1 MSKRKAKEQA
11 DALAAILAAPTKKLV
26 QNPPVLKSSTSKASV
41 GKSGVGKSGAA
52 KSNVEQSGV
61 EHTLA
66 SVTQATQQ
74 APSSL
79 MEVSSSATPDVG
91 QDKPQLQADT
101 FAFGSFNVA
110 SSSQS
115 SFDTNAHSSSLGWN
129 AEELFNTFADLDKEP
144 ESSGGL
150 QLKSR
155 GVSSN
160 LVQVSNAKTADAS
173 GAGAVNV
180 KQSSNPE
187 PTLSEPTLNTQAIE
201 KSAQSL
207 KHVTV
212 EPHNSLEQFESV
224 KSAENS
230 ALSLKQQVQA
240 RMAKLQEEKLYAQG
254 LEILER
260 GVKSYADLCVLLA
273 LQDERALALLRFEDF
288 YLQCACS
295 DPMNGQGL
303 YTDQDR
309 FLQQVYQQLL
319 TGSNLSAQ
327 HCLDRVSRIWLFVHE
342 AVRNIMYQPHTS
354 LLREHKDIPL
364 YFVKEV
370 DTSTMIWLARRSGR
384 NIREKL
390 QGRLNIRA
398 VTRKMEVNTLENRLF
413 KAFVA
418 DMQDMFDAKRK
429 ALHFEDQA
437 FHSLSSR
444 VLAWLHSDDAL
455 DILPW
460 DNLEPNNLLLSD
472 RQYHKIWMAWNWLKN
487 LDIEIKSDYEQLEQR
502 CLQSLFWGMAASL
515 KVQANAVLLALP
527 CCFSMRR
534 LEAQAYWPNM
544 QAATNTADKV
554 TNRQN
559 SLASSLTT
567 SRLASSAANVSK
579 FTASSVKSA
588 ANVANPVTSSF
599 AAKSTA
605 NASTPAAS
613 SAVSKATA
621 LASTTTVT
629 SSDLA
634 LDAAEKDGYAL
645 YRIDGLLTLSGAS
658 QPFVLTFDPQLQV
671 LGLDC
676 MGLDFVLLAHSIDGS
691 ITSLK
696 LPRAQYAKWQSV
708 KQQSKTPKQSIYQCL
723 EEQIVQGWIDCSI
736 NYTKLPV
743 SWTAMQVIIELW
755 LKELGLQGLQ
765 AMSQTHKN
773 TVQKQS
779 KVEQP
784 TQSLKASSTVH
795 VKQNAAAASKSQSQT
810 QNQTEEDTRITDATA
825 NKKAAKLSKV
835 QVDTSSAV
843 PSAKTQAQ
851 DKSGASVAASVVY
864 ESKSNVAGAASRA
877 KATKTNAANAAK
889 SNLANANK
897 EKSKAVVTKTN
908 VSTPANPTPRRDVSE
923 GQTATLDLSV
933 LQPRFKLEH
942 VPAVATE
949 HRLLMQVMQHADFGS
964 IVLDVGLAEGVLL
977 DKSAPLCSTSDIFQQ
992 NQNSLLE
999 NSHISLA
1006 LYQFLAEL
1014 NTKLKCQHLYYI
1026 VPDGIHEF
1034 SLLTLYRQ
1042 VSHFY
1047 RGAKPLPRS
1056 IAAVL
1061 SYQYS
1066 VPGAFAGCSNAVV
1079 LVVSMLGENY
1089 VLTPVKGSHDEKM
1102 LSLFP
1107 RSNGWVWERYPSKV
1121 LEHDKLKQIVPD
1133 LFKNMK
1139 TGAQAL
1145 RLFPADIGS
1154 LCSPLVL
1161 FEPEAQMYNQLDYAV
1176 GTDEVSAAMMKVLD
1190 LHTAKAVD
1198 NRVKAM
1204 ARTQAYEQSALAQAH
1219 ADKLATREVVV
1230 AQDNVEVIQDNI
1242 EATQESFEQLFA
1254 QSIQTSDAQHTQFH
1268 KLQSMQSMQSMQAK
1282 SDSKE
1287 LGFKQNAKVQGKSAP
1302 ASKSSQQEEP
1312 QNNWLMSAILEKAQ
1326 GKGLFGNFKIKGQ
1339 EQKKSADTK
1348 QKLSIKQELL
1358 QASAHHQNSLAEP
1371 SSDQKSDT
1379 LQHQAS
1385 GTVQTNHSNL
1395 QQNAGSIQTNAGHMS
1410 VQSSGTDKSL
1420 AQSKQVVSGNVAK
1433 KQAANSIEDKANVGF
1448 KAASAINLA
1457 QKDNWRVLA
1466 LDKTAVHHVEQNISN
1481 IKLNAAAAKSL
1492 LEQPWFKNMPV
1503 YVLSA
1508 DCDLSRF
1515 DNRAQLSNTL
1525 LGRIDTL
1532 QVNDV
1537 LANYDKAAAQ
1547 VEDMPSLWKDHLPE
1561 MYMRA
1566 SQNNSI
1572 CHVPL
1577 VKNSTIMPSFGKS
1590 VEINSCK
1597 FILPANK
1604 ANFYHFPLTQSEGGE
1619 RLRYEVE
1626 IRSEA
1631 FPLAEDVPCILNMSY
1646 TYGAENPY
1654 LLRIFPVNPE
1664 TAPFR
1669 EIITKWIDS
1678 KDIQRPSPVPE
1689 LPEHN
1694 VASLPELLT
1703 SSSES
1708 KVSSITSIIQFFK
1721 MCQAFLRFVNY
1732 SDVECVSKGVYTN
1745 YAVFLDDST
1754 EFSDGIFSL
1763 FDGTRDVRLK
1773 IHYEAVGEVLRKLMR
1788 NSNGI
1793 TVIAAQDTK
1802 AESFSLY
1809 SSRSSVLKLFAG
1821 KWFEIYRGRS
1831 FDALLN
1837 NSGFWRRAA
1846 HDIWEEGRSMHPWRK
1861 EAANMSGMT
1870 SQMSAEFF
1878 EFYDLVSSELGD
1890 LFTYFL
1896 ADANA
1901 RTSMVFKELLTILAC
1916 MGKDAPQ
1923 EYWDYLLREHD
1934 QRWWIDPMNWIRMG
1948 LAIGRREIHEQM
1960 ELWDLICQ
1968 KAESGKNL
1976 DAVLKVMAIN
1986 YSNNIN
1992 CFLKRM
1998 TVHEAQMLIDVV
2010 MDGIAK
2016 YVDTPLQDDRAC
2028 SFIFANIAE
2037 LMFVLLLTRKSSDPV
2052 LADLM
2057 NANKPHTLQMADAI
2071 EQIIK
2076 ECTERKLEIKTFVKF
2091 SLHKPESRKAVPD
2104 LFYAVHMYLTGDD
2117 GTSDIKVISIETGEI

>member
-1 MSKRKAKEQA
+1 MSKSKRRAKAK
-11 DALAAILAAPTKKLV
+11 ALAASLNTPANRALQKTSVIT
-26 QNPPVLKSSTSKASV
+26 SSTSKVSV
-41 GKSGVGKSGAA
+41 DKGVGKPS
-52 KSNVEQSGV
+52 VEQSGV
-61 EHTLA
+61 DHTLA
-66 SVTQATQQ
+66 SATQATQQ
-74 APSSL
+74 ASSSL
-79 MEVSSSATPDVG
+79 MEVNASTPAVG
-91 QDKPQLQADT
+91 QDKQQQQADT
-101 FAFGSFNVA
+101 FALGSFNVA
-110 SSSQS
+110 SLFHS
-115 SFDTNAHSSSLGWN
+115 SFDSNAYSSSLGWD
-129 AEELFNTFADLDKEP
+129 AEELLNAFADFNKEP
-144 ESSGGL
+144 ESI
-150 QLKSR
+150 LKSQ

-160 LVQVSNAKTADAS
+160 LAQVSNNLAQVSKAKTADAS
-173 GAGAVNV
+173 GVGAVSE
-180 KQSSNPE
+180 KKSSNPE
-187 PTLSEPTLNTQAIE
+187 SSLPVSASNTQAIE
-201 KSAQSL
+201 KGASSKQTTVAPKPRL
-207 KHVTV
+207 ELV
-212 EPHNSLEQFESV
+212 EPV
-224 KSAENS
+224 KSSENS

-240 RMAKLQEEKLYAQG
+240 RMAKLQEEKLYKQG
-254 LEILER
+254 SEILER

-303 YTDQDR
+303 YTDQDS

-327 HCLDRVSRIWLFVHE
+327 HCLDRVSRIWMFVHE

-364 YFVKEV
+364 HFVREV

-390 QGRLNIRA
+390 QGHLNIRA
-398 VTRKMEVNTLENRLF
+398 VTRKMAVNTLENRLF
-413 KAFVA
+413 KAFVT

-437 FHSLSSR
+437 FHNLSSR
-444 VLAWLHSDDAL
+444 VLSWLHSEDAL
-455 DILPW
+455 EILPW

-487 LDIEIKSDYEQLEQR
+487 LDIEIKSDYEQLELR

-534 LEAQAYWPNM
+534 LEVQAYWPNM
-544 QAATNTADKV
+544 QAAANKAEGLYGNT
-554 TNRQN
+554 
-559 SLASSLTT
+559 
-567 SRLASSAANVSK
+567 SK
-579 FTASSVKSA
+579 FTASATKSA
-588 ANVANPVTSSF
+588 AN
-599 AAKSTA
+599 
-605 NASTPAAS
+605 ASTN
-613 SAVSKATA
+613 TA
-621 LASTTTVT
+621 T

-634 LDAAEKDGYAL
+634 LDAAVKDGYAM

-658 QPFVLTFDPQLQV
+658 QPFVLTLDPQLQV

-676 MGLDFVLLAHSIDGS
+676 MGLDFVLLAHSIDGC

-696 LPRAQYAKWQSV
+696 LPRAQYVKWLAV
-708 KQQSKTPKQSIYQCL
+708 KQQSKIPQRSIYQCL

-755 LKELGLQGLQ
+755 LKELGLQGLLAMHQ
-765 AMSQTHKN
+765 AHKN
-773 TVQKQS
+773 TSQDQS
-779 KVEQP
+779 SAEQAKL
-784 TQSLKASSTVH
+784 SYV
-795 VKQNAAAASKSQSQT
+795 QSQT
-810 QNQTEEDTRITDATA
+810 TPVKENGSAASQLMPQA
-825 NKKAAKLSKV
+825 NMHNIDSNGQKTSAVSESPAQAK
-835 QVDTSSAV
+835 DTSAV
-843 PSAKTQAQ
+843 STVQN
-851 DKSGASVAASVVY
+851 DDASTVAASIAQVQSTSGLSS
-864 ESKSNVAGAASRA
+864 ENS
-877 KATKTNAANAAK
+877 
-889 SNLANANK
+889 
-897 EKSKAVVTKTN
+897 VTKVN
-908 VSTPANPTPRRDVSE
+908 LDSSKKSTALSDDRES
-923 GQTATLDLSV
+923 QTATLDLSV
-933 LQPRFKLEH
+933 LQPRFKLER

-992 NQNSLLE
+992 NQKSLLE

-1014 NTKLKCQHLYYI
+1014 NKKLKCQQLYYI

-1079 LVVSMLGENY
+1079 LVVSMQGENY
-1089 VLTPVKGSHDEKM
+1089 VLTPVKGSLDENM
-1102 LSLFP
+1102 QRLFP

-1133 LFKNMK
+1133 LFKNLK
-1139 TGAQAL
+1139 TGEQAL

-1161 FEPEAQMYNQLDYAV
+1161 FEPEAKMYSQLDYAV
-1176 GTDEVSAAMMKVLD
+1176 GTDEVSAAMLKVLD

-1198 NRVKAM
+1198 NRFKAT
-1204 ARTQAYEQSALAQAH
+1204 ANI
-1219 ADKLATREVVV
+1219 
-1230 AQDNVEVIQDNI
+1230 NVSKQLVGSPVG
-1242 EATQESFEQLFA
+1242 AEQLSVHKA
-1254 QSIQTSDAQHTQFH
+1254 ELTQDALEQHNQQSNQHPISDNNQP
-1268 KLQSMQSMQSMQAK
+1268 KLQTNLPA
-1282 SDSKE
+1282 SDIKQQVE
-1287 LGFKQNAKVQGKSAP
+1287 AKQNAKAQGKSAP

-1312 QNNWLMSAILEKAQ
+1312 QNNGLMSAILEKVQ
-1326 GKGLFGNFKIKGQ
+1326 GKGLFSNFKLKSQ
-1339 EQKKSADTK
+1339 EQKNSVDAKN
-1348 QKLSIKQELL
+1348 KLSIKQELL
-1358 QASAHHQNSLAEP
+1358 QTSNHNSLAEP
-1371 SSDQKSDT
+1371 SLGQKPDS
-1379 LQHQAS
+1379 LH
-1385 GTVQTNHSNL
+1385 H
-1395 QQNAGSIQTNAGHMS
+1395 
-1410 VQSSGTDKSL
+1410 QSSETV
-1420 AQSKQVVSGNVAK
+1420 QSKQVVSGSLAK
-1433 KQAANSIEDKANVGF
+1433 KQAAHSVEDQALGTVSF
-1448 KAASAINLA
+1448 KAASSINLA
-1457 QKDNWRVLA
+1457 QKDNWRVLT
-1466 LDKTAVHHVEQNISN
+1466 LDNSVVQNVERAISN
-1481 IKLNAAAAKSL
+1481 IKMNAEEAKVL
-1492 LEQPWFKNMPV
+1492 LDHPWFKNMPV

-1508 DCDLSRF
+1508 DCELSCF
-1515 DNRAQLSNTL
+1515 DDQAQLANTL
-1525 LGRIDTL
+1525 LGRVDTL

-1537 LANYDKAAAQ
+1537 LADYAKVAAQ
-1547 VEDMPSLWKDHLPE
+1547 VSGLPSLWKDHLPE

-1577 VKNSTIMPSFGKS
+1577 VKNSTIMPSFGKA

-1604 ANFYHFPLTQSEGGE
+1604 AKFYHFPLTQSEGGE
-1619 RLRYEVE
+1619 RLHYEVE

-1669 EIITKWIDS
+1669 EIITNWIDS
-1678 KDIQRPSPVPE
+1678 KDIQRSSPVPE

-1703 SSSES
+1703 STS
-1708 KVSSITSIIQFFK
+1708 KYKYSSITNIIQFFK
-1721 MCQAFLRFVNY
+1721 MCQAFLRFVNG
-1732 SDVECVSKGVYTN
+1732 SNVECVSNGDYTN
-1745 YAVFLDDST
+1745 YAVFVDDST

-1763 FDGTRDVRLK
+1763 VDGMRNVRLK
-1773 IHYEAVGEVLRKLMR
+1773 LHYEVNEKVKKLIHDP
-1788 NSNGI
+1788 NGI
-1793 TVIAAQDTK
+1793 TIIASKDK
-1802 AESFSLY
+1802 NAERFSPY
-1809 SSRSSVLKLFAG
+1809 SSSSLALKLFVG
-1821 KWFEIYRGRS
+1821 NLSYIKTGRS
-1831 FDALLN
+1831 FDVFL
-1837 NSGFWRRAA
+1837 SKSTVWRRSA
-1846 HDIWEEGRSMHPWRK
+1846 HNIWEEGRSLNTWIQDSDCMN
-1861 EAANMSGMT
+1861 ELT
-1870 SQMSAEFF
+1870 YQMQAEFSQ
-1878 EFYDLVSSELGD
+1878 FYDLVSEELGE
-1890 LFTYFL
+1890 LFTSFL
-1896 ADANA
+1896 ADATAKN
-1901 RTSMVFKELLTILAC
+1901 SIVFKDLLTILST

-1923 EYWDYLLREHD
+1923 EYWDYLLKEHD
-1934 QRWWIDPMNWIRMG
+1934 QAWWDKPMNWIRIG
-1948 LAIGRREIHEQM
+1948 LAIGRRETHEQM
-1960 ELWDLICQ
+1960 KLWDLICQ
-1968 KAESGKNL
+1968 KAEAGKNL
-1976 DAVLKVMAIN
+1976 DAVLKIMAIN
-1986 YSNNIN
+1986 YCNHIN
-1992 CFLKRM
+1992 CLLKRM
-1998 TVHEAQMLIDVV
+1998 TVHEAQMLINVV
-2010 MDGIAK
+2010 MDSIAK
-2016 YVDTPLQDDRAC
+2016 YVDTPLQDDEDCRY
-2028 SFIFANIAE
+2028 IFTNIAE

-2057 NANKPHTLQMADAI
+2057 NSNKPHTLQMADAI

-2117 GTSDIKVISIETGEI
+2117 GTSDIKITSIETGEI